1 MQVLSTDQELYSEL
15 TQRGYLYTKNGNVP
29 SISEHTEKLN
39 KIYRNI
45 IENKGKSVAT
55 KPGPWR
61 ITFDTNPDY
70 CNFACVMCE
79 CFSPYSKVKEEKKA
93 KGIKPKIM
101 SIETIRKVIKEAD
114 GTP

>member
-55 KPGPWR
+55 KPGP
-61 ITFDTNPDY
+61 
-70 CNFACVMCE
+70 
-79 CFSPYSKVKEEKKA
+79 
-93 KGIKPKIM
+93 
-101 SIETIRKVIKEAD
+101 
-114 GTP
+114 